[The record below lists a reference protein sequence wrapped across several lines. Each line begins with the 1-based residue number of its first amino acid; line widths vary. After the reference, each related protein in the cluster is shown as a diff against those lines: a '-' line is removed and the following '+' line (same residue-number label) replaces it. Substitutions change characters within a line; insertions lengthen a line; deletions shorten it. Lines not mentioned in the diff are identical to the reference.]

1 MHTNCQNEVG
11 AFRAQVDS
19 SKGSQIILFYL
30 SGPNNGPYDEVFLL
44 TKTRIHF
51 AFSFIFIVA
60 VVAAAVKAAAVVV
73 LY

>member
-11 AFRAQVDS
+11 AFRTQIDS
-19 SKGSQIILFYL
+19 SKGSQIILFDL
-30 SGPNNGPYDEVFLL
+30 SGPNNGPYDDVFLL

-60 VVAAAVKAAAVVV
+60 AAVVV

>member
-19 SKGSQIILFYL
+19 SKGSQIILFDL
-30 SGPNNGPYDEVFLL
+30 SGPNNGPYDDVFLL

-60 VVAAAVKAAAVVV
+60 AAVAAAAVVV